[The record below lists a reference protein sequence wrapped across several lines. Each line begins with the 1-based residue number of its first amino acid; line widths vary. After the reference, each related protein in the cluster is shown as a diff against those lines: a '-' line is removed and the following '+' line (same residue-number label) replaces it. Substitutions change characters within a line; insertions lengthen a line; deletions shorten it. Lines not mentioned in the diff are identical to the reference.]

1 MNTEDQNDQES
12 KKLKIKRKE
21 ALLDERI
28 KELLNEVEDTQTQID
43 LNQG

>member
-1 MNTEDQNDQES
+1 MNTEGQDNQES
-12 KKLKIKRKE
+12 KKFKIKRKE

-28 KELLNEVEDTQTQID
+28 KELLNEVEDTQTQIY